1 MKWNMYVRTVCAYI
15 EKSRRMECCVL
26 MPSITNES
34 NAMLILPKVSGSQN
48 LKILKISRC
57 LGTLGFS
64 LNWAGKS
71 SKHGHPGSRCSRANE
86 MLRYWSRAQQPK
98 PIEWYPFLMD
108 FRGTSEH
115 GWMVLVGGGGW
126 IGSTEN
132 YPSPPLLIIMILSA
146 GYLLGINV
154 PKLTKL
160 MAWQYTP

>member
-98 PIEWYPFLMD
+98 PIEWYPFLD
-108 FRGTSEH
+108 GLSWHVRARLNGARGRR
-115 GWMVLVGGGGW
+115 LD
-126 IGSTEN
+126 
-132 YPSPPLLIIMILSA
+132 
-146 GYLLGINV
+146 
-154 PKLTKL
+154 
-160 MAWQYTP
+160 WQYGKLSFPASFDHHDPQRRLPTRNQRSKID